1 MATVIIPTPLRKFT
15 NNTARL
21 QVSPGTIHST
31 FRELTQ
37 NFPDLKKHLLDEDGN
52 IRSYVNIFIG
62 NDDIRD
68 LQQAD
73 TAVKEDAVISIVPA
87 IAGGSPETHGAPRPN
102 ESASTDSHSSTTSA
116 GTPSSAAP
124 SGTPGPSPTA
134 SAGAPFSKEELAR
147 YNRHIII
154 PGFGMEAQLKL
165 KAAKVLVIGSGGLG
179 SPVLLYLAAAGVGT
193 IGIVDFD
200 VVDDSNLQ
208 RQVLFGVDAIGKPK
222 VEAARRRLESLNPYI
237 KLHVYNTHLN
247 SQNALE
253 ILKDYDV
260 IADGTDNF
268 PTRYLVNDASV
279 LLGKPNVYASIF
291 QFEGQVSVF
300 NYRNAHGE
308 LGPNYRDLYPTPPPP
323 GLVPSC
329 AEGGVL
335 GVLPGII
342 GSLQALEVIKVITG
356 VGDTLSG
363 RFYIFDA
370 LNFESRTFTIRRRKD
385 NPVNGENPTITA
397 LIDYEQFCGMRAVEE
412 RHLKEIT
419 AKELYDW
426 QVRGE
431 KFQLIDVREP
441 HEYDIVNIGAELIP
455 LGSVTDNSNKI
466 DRDIPVVLH
475 CKVGGRSAK
484 AIRELEEKFGFTN
497 LYNLKGGIL
506 AYIDEVQPEL
516 TKY

>member
-1 MATVIIPTPLRKFT
+1 MSKENFQFT
-15 NNTARL
+15 
-21 QVSPGTIHST
+21 
-31 FRELTQ
+31 
-37 NFPDLKKHLLDEDGN
+37 
-52 IRSYVNIFIG
+52 
-62 NDDIRD
+62 
-68 LQQAD
+68 
-73 TAVKEDAVISIVPA
+73 
-87 IAGGSPETHGAPRPN
+87 
-102 ESASTDSHSSTTSA
+102 
-116 GTPSSAAP
+116 
-124 SGTPGPSPTA
+124 
-134 SAGAPFSKEELAR
+134 KEELAR

-154 PGFGMEAQLKL
+154 PEFGLEGQTKL
-165 KAAKVLVIGSGGLG
+165 KQSKVLVIGSGGLG
-179 SPVLLYLAAAGVGT
+179 SPVLLYLVAAGVGT

-208 RQVLFGVDAIGKPK
+208 RQVLFSVDEVGQPK
-222 VEAARRRLESLNPYI
+222 VEAARRRLESLNP
-237 KLHVYNTHLN
+237 HVKFNIYNTHLN
-247 SQNALE
+247 SSNALE

-300 NYRNAHGE
+300 NYTDANGE
-308 LGPNYRDLYPTPPPP
+308 VGPNYRDLYPTPPPP

-342 GSLQALEVIKVITG
+342 GSLQALEVIKIITG
-356 VGDTLSG
+356 VGETLSG
-363 RFYIFDA
+363 RFFIFDA
-370 LNFESRTFTIRRRKD
+370 LNFDTRTFKIRRRDD
-385 NPVNGENPTITA
+385 NPINGKNPTIKG
-397 LIDYEQFCGMRAVEE
+397 LIDYEAFCGMRAVEE
-412 RHLKEIT
+412 KPIKEISV
-419 AKELYDW
+419 KELYDW
-426 QVRGE
+426 QVKGK

-441 HEYDIVNIGAELIP
+441 HEVEIVNIGAELIP
-455 LGSVTDNSNKI
+455 LAQVSASTDKLR
-466 DRDIPVVLH
+466 RDIPVVVH

-506 AYIDEVQPEL
+506 AYIDQVRPEL